1 MSRVRG
7 GGIVMAACG
16 QPVTQKANTMKF
28 GALASAAVV
37 MTALLLALPGCQR
50 EEGPAE
56 KAGKEID
63 KAAEQAGETIDKAGA
78 KIGEEVE
85 KAGEKMQDAAK
96 RDKK

>member
-1 MSRVRG
+1 LR
-7 GGIVMAACG
+7 AA
-16 QPVTQKANTMKF
+16 TNLKAITMKR
-28 GALASAAVV
+28 GAIASGAVV
-37 MTALLLALPGCQR
+37 MTALLIALAGCQR
-50 EEGPAE
+50 QEGPAE

-63 KAAEQAGETIDKAGA
+63 KAAEHAAETIDKAGV